1 MKIKYLFNDQY
12 FREVMNNTIE
22 DYKNTR
28 KKSTIASIIYLI
40 IYIGL
45 LNLAKYLITPSPK
58 DEFFELITPFVI
70 FILIFSAPLGV
81 IVIREVFYYSP
92 KNAQR
97 DVNQLKRKELNFLNK
112 MIYLKNDPDIM
123 MNIHQLLKSNELS
136 KSHVTFNYNEQNRLV
151 MDINLKEFD
160 ILQSRHGESL
170 LNYIDKYQLQA
181 YHELNQ
187 PLNEDEMNELIMNKI
202 KELNLDL
209 ERIESYEDYR
219 QQVDKI
225 KYKNK
230 EVMK

>member
-12 FREVMNNTIE
+12 FREEMNDTIE
-22 DYKNTR
+22 DYKDIR
-28 KKSTIASIIYLI
+28 KKSIIASIIYLV

-45 LNLAKYLITPSPK
+45 LNLAKYLTTPLPK

-70 FILIFSAPLGV
+70 FILMFSAPLGV
-81 IVIREVFYYSP
+81 MLIGNVFYYNP
-92 KNAQR
+92 KVANYN
-97 DVNQLKRKELNFLNK
+97 VNQLKRKELNFLNK

-123 MNIHQLLKSNELS
+123 MNVYQLLKSNELF
-136 KSHVTFNYNEQNRLV
+136 KSHVTFSYNEQNRLV

-160 ILQSRHGESL
+160 ILQSQRGESL

-181 YHELNQ
+181 YHELNK
-187 PLNEDEMNELIMNKI
+187 PLNENQMNELIMNKI
-202 KELNLDL
+202 KELDLDL

-219 QQVDKI
+219 QQIDKI
-225 KYKNK
+225 KHKNK

>member
-12 FREVMNNTIE
+12 FREEMNDTIE
-22 DYKNTR
+22 DYKDTR
-28 KKSTIASIIYLI
+28 KKSIIASIIYLV

-45 LNLAKYLITPSPK
+45 LNLAKYLTPSPK
-58 DEFFELITPFVI
+58 DEFFELIIPFVI
-70 FILIFSAPLGV
+70 FILMFSAPLGV
-81 IVIREVFYYSP
+81 MLIGNVFYYNP
-92 KNAQR
+92 KVAQR
-97 DVNQLKRKELNFLNK
+97 NVNQLKNKELNFLNK

-123 MNIHQLLKSNELS
+123 MNVYQLLKSNELF

-160 ILQSRHGESL
+160 ILQSQHGESL

-181 YHELNQ
+181 YHELNK
-187 PLNEDEMNELIMNKI
+187 PLNENQMNELIMNKV

-209 ERIESYEDYR
+209 ERFESYEEYR
-219 QQVDKI
+219 HQVDKI

-230 EVMK
+230 VVMK